1 MSNDDPF
8 AALDSDRT
16 FIMPSPGQRGPREAP
31 GMPAPAAGG
40 ASVEELIPGRGL
52 NPLVAAASPLLNA
65 VPQLRASPTHPDPS
79 GLRETLA
86 RGIRA
91 FEARAAQDGV
101 SPQHVLAARYVLCT
115 FLDEMAASTPW
126 GGSGVWGKN
135 SLLVMFHNEAWGGEK
150 VFQLLAKLAENPAA
164 HRDLLELMYVVLAL
178 GFEGRFRV
186 LDNGRAQL
194 DQLRERLFAMV
205 RQQRGPFE
213 RELSGRWKGVEVRRA
228 TLLQLPMWVVF
239 ALVGMLAVGTY
250 LGLSISLNR
259 SSDPV
264 FADIQAI
271 RARGPP
277 PVVQAAVPAAKPR
290 LAAFLEPEI
299 RSGLVTVA
307 DLGDRSVITVRGD
320 GVFEPG
326 GTTVAAALR
335 PLIERIGAALAAV
348 PGKVLITGHTDN
360 QPIRSA
366 RFPSNWHLSQHRAE
380 AVRSLLSATVKPE
393 RIKAEGQADSQPV
406 AGNATAAD
414 RAKNRRVEITLFVA
428 KAMA

>member
-8 AALDSDRT
+8 ASLDSDRT
-16 FIMPSPGQRGPREAP
+16 FIMPSPGQRGPRETP
-31 GMPAPAAGG
+31 GTPAPAAGG

-65 VPQLRASPTHPDPS
+65 VPQLRASAAHPDPS

-126 GGSGVWGKN
+126 GGSGVWGRH
-135 SLLVMFHNEAWGGEK
+135 SLLVMFHSEAWGGEK

-164 HRDLLELMYVVLAL
+164 HRDLLELMYVVLTL

-194 DQLRERLFAMV
+194 DQLRERLFVMV

-213 RELSGRWKGVEVRRA
+213 RELSGRWKGIAVKRA

-259 SSDPV
+259 GSDPV

-277 PVVQAAVPAAKPR
+277 PVAQAALPAARPR

-299 RSGLVTVA
+299 KAGLVTVA
-307 DLGDRSVITVRGD
+307 DFADRSVITVRGD
-320 GVFEPG
+320 GFFEPG
-326 GTTVAAALR
+326 GTTVAAAVR
-335 PLIERIGAALAAV
+335 PLIERIGAALAAL
-348 PGKVLITGHTDN
+348 PGKVLVTGHTDN

-366 RFPSNWHLSQHRAE
+366 RFPSNWHLSQERAE
-380 AVRSLLSATVKPE
+380 AVRSLLSATVKSE

-406 AGNATAAD
+406 AGNASAAD